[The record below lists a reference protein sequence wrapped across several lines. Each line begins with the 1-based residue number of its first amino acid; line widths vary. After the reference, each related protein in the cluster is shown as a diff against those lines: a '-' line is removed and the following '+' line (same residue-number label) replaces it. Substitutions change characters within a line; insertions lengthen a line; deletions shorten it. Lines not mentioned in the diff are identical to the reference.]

1 MTFRG
6 LWQLSWT
13 EFKLNLREPELLFWA
28 IAFPVIWMGLFGAI
42 FNEPMPGSGYHG
54 LNQANFLLP
63 GGIGLVICASAFI
76 GMSTTLATYREQ
88 GVLKRL
94 RITPLKTPTLALGFA
109 LSQFI
114 FIGIGIV
121 VLFAVGKI
129 GFDVKVLGSW
139 AALLGTSILGIFTFL
154 ALGGAIGGVARSP
167 RAASVITMTKLLQFY
182 H

>member
-1 MTFRG
+1 
-6 LWQLSWT
+6 
-13 EFKLNLREPELLFWA
+13 
-28 IAFPVIWMGLFGAI
+28 MGLFGAI

-167 RAASVITMTKLLQFY
+167 RAASVITMIVFMPMIFLSEMFMPIAMFPSWLQPICKALPLTPLNTF
-182 H
+182 